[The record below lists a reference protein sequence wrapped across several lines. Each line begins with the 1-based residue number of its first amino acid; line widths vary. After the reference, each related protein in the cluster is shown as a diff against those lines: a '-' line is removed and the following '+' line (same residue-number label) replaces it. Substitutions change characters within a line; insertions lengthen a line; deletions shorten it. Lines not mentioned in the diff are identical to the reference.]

1 LSDPQLQALITA
13 LRRWQP
19 GAIAFSGG
27 VDSTLLLLLAREA
40 WDQPPLAISF
50 VSPLMT
56 SGEERQIREL
66 TDRLRVPS
74 KVFKGRPALDP
85 AIRTNPPDRC
95 YLCKKNRFRRALPFL
110 ERRRIPFLLDGT
122 NADDLNE
129 YRPGLRANREA
140 GVISP
145 FALLGWTKMDIRRA
159 ARRLGLPN
167 WDQPSRACLATRV
180 PYGHPLIGT
189 LLKKIARG
197 EALLHDLGFR
207 ESRLRAH
214 GSIARIEIPE
224 KEFPRLMKKK
234 NREVLLQTLAGL
246 GFTYIA
252 LDLQG
257 LRSGSL
263 NEVLTKDI

>member
-1 LSDPQLQALITA
+1 MITA

-27 VDSTLLLLLAREA
+27 VDSTLLLRLAREA
-40 WDQPPLAISF
+40 WDRPPLAVSF
-50 VSPLMT
+50 SSPLMT
-56 SGEERQIREL
+56 PEEEQRIRKL
-66 TDRLRVPS
+66 TARLQVPL
-74 KVFKGRPALDP
+74 KVLKGRPALDP
-85 AIRTNPPDRC
+85 AIRTNPADRC
-95 YLCKKNRFRRALPFL
+95 YLCKKNRFLQAQTLL
-110 ERRRIPFLLDGT
+110 ERQGISFLLDGT

-140 GVISP
+140 RVISP
-145 FALLGWTKMDIRRA
+145 FALLGWTKKDIRRA
-159 ARRLGLPN
+159 ARKLGLPN

-180 PYGHPLIGT
+180 PYGQLLTGT

-197 EALLHDLGFR
+197 EAVLHDLGFR

-214 GSIARIEIPE
+214 GPIARIEIPE
-224 KEFPRLMKKK
+224 KEFPHLMKKK
-234 NREVLLQTLAGL
+234 NRESLIQTLTDV
-246 GFTYIA
+246 GFPYIT

-263 NEVLTKDI
+263 NAVLNLKRRKCGPV

>member
-1 LSDPQLQALITA
+1 MAESRLATLMAA

-27 VDSTLLLLLAREA
+27 VDSTLLLRLVREA
-40 WDQPPLAISF
+40 WDRPPLAVSF
-50 VSPLMT
+50 ISPLMT
-56 SGEERQIREL
+56 SEEEQRIREL
-66 TDRLRVPS
+66 TDRLGVPL
-74 KVFKGRPALDP
+74 KVLKGRPALDP
-85 AIRTNPPDRC
+85 AIRTNPVDRC
-95 YLCKKNRFRRALPFL
+95 YRCKKNRFRQA
-110 ERRRIPFLLDGT
+110 RILLAGRGIPYLLDGT

-140 GVISP
+140 RVISP
-145 FALLGWTKMDIRRA
+145 FALLGWTKKDIRRT
-159 ARRLGLPN
+159 ARKLGLPN
-167 WDQPSRACLATRV
+167 WNLPSQACLATRV
-180 PYGHPLIGT
+180 PYGRPLTGP

-214 GSIARIEIPE
+214 GATARIEIQE
-224 KEFPRLMKKK
+224 KEFPHLLKKK
-234 NREVLLQTLAGL
+234 NRESLIQTLAGL
-246 GFTYIA
+246 GFAYIT

-263 NEVLTKDI
+263 NAALTKNL